1 MSFRNFL
8 CLTVLTGVLN
18 ALIFSPYKDVTI
30 NMDWNTNVL
39 STSVTGSRQQVLSV
53 LPSSG
58 ADTITWAFATGS
70 CGSESWGGIN
80 GTALA
85 DANVKSWLSSGKKY
99 IISTGGASGSF
110 KCTSDG
116 DFETFI
122 NRYYTDAMIGV
133 DFDIEQGM
141 GQDDITSLVQRIQ
154 NVQNKF
160 SHLRFSFTLACF
172 GGDANPILGDLGIKT
187 LSAINSVGLK
197 DYYINLMVMDFG
209 TTNSNNCVVSGDH
222 CDMGQSAIKAATSL
236 NAQYG
241 VPFERIELTPMI
253 GGNDAVDETFDLGD
267 VDEVTS
273 FALQKNLGG
282 VHHWSFDRDADCA
295 AGYAS
300 PTCNSYGQAGTLGFT
315 QKFARNLN
323 IAPSPT
329 PVVPNAQPVLSPQA
343 VPTPQPPA
351 PTPQVPTANMCAQ
364 TGCHGCLWIYATGN
378 TCYPDYPKE
387 SCDVYADQGYQWC
400 P

>member
-1 MSFRNFL
+1 
-8 CLTVLTGVLN
+8 
-18 ALIFSPYKDVTI
+18 
-30 NMDWNTNVL
+30 MDWNTNIL

-70 CGSESWGGIN
+70 CNSESWGGIS
-80 GTALA
+80 GPSLA
-85 DANVKSWLSSGKKY
+85 GANIKGWADSGKKY
-99 IISTGGASGSF
+99 IISTGGAAGSF
-110 KCTSDG
+110 KCTSDA
-116 DFETFI
+116 DFDSFI
-122 NRYYTDAMIGV
+122 GRYYTSSMIGV

-141 GQDDITSLVQRIQ
+141 GEGDIDSLVLRIQ
-154 NVQNKF
+154 SAQSKYPN
-160 SHLRFSFTLACF
+160 LRFSFTLACF

-187 LSAINSVGLK
+187 MSAINSRGLK
-197 DYYINLMVMDFG
+197 NYFINLMVMDYG
-209 TTNSNNCVVSGDH
+209 AINSNNCVVSGGA

-241 VPFERIELTPMI
+241 VPFDHIELTPMI
-253 GGNDAVDETFDLGD
+253 GGNDAIDETFSLGD

-273 FALQKNLGG
+273 FAVQKGLGG

-315 QKFARNLN
+315 QKFAKNLN
-323 IAPSPT
+323 FPPTPTPPSPAPPVTIPTVT
-329 PVVPNAQPVLSPQA
+329 P
-343 VPTPQPPA
+343 PTPSP
-351 PTPQVPTANMCAQ
+351 PTPQVPTSDMCAA

-378 TCYPDYPKE
+378 TCFPTYPKE
-387 SCDVYADQGYQWC
+387 ACDVYAAQGYQWC
-400 P
+400 V